1 MIFEFIILPG
11 AVFLGVTLAAKL
23 IERQRDVLYGPYIIA
38 GRRDPLAELNARL
51 ALAGIGFRQS
61 FARFTLKFATL
72 GLFASAII
80 G

>member
-1 MIFEFIILPG
+1 MIFEFIIFPG

-23 IERQRDVLYGPYIIA
+23 IERQHDVLYGPYIA
-38 GRRDPLAELNARL
+38 GRRDPLAGLNARH

-72 GLFASAII
+72 GCVASAII

>member
-1 MIFEFIILPG
+1 MIFEFIIFPG

-23 IERQRDVLYGPYIIA
+23 IERQRDVLYGPYIA
-38 GRRDPLAELNARL
+38 SRRDPLAELNARL